1 MAGDKSE
8 QPTPKRMNEARK
20 KGQVFKSRDFI
31 QSLLF
36 ITAAAVV
43 AAGGPT
49 YFTELSDL
57 MKQFFQPDGLC
68 MVEVLSALRAAFG
81 SAGRRGGSGEL
92 RASEGPVC
100 SGDHKTQV

>member
-36 ITAAAVV
+36 ITAAAVL

-57 MKQFFQPDGLC
+57 MKQFFQPDMMRGD
-68 MVEVLSALRAAFG
+68 MPMNAMLSRMGFAWSKFYRK
-81 SAGRRGGSGEL
+81 S
-92 RASEGPVC
+92 V
-100 SGDHKTQV
+100 V

>member
-36 ITAAAVV
+36 ITAA
-43 AAGGPT
+43 
-49 YFTELSDL
+49 LSSP
-57 MKQFFQPDGLC
+57 Q
-68 MVEVLSALRAAFG
+68 EALLTLP
-81 SAGRRGGSGEL
+81 S
-92 RASEGPVC
+92 
-100 SGDHKTQV
+100 